1 MEESLTNSVA
11 QNEDLKV
18 FNLEELWDER
28 PVKELDLTEF
38 LFKGMIVK
46 EKHFREEVSEF
57 DWSAYEDAHVALF
70 CSTDTI
76 VPQWAWMLVASKL
89 KERAETVTLGERD
102 DLLREYY
109 TRALAGLD
117 WSEYE
122 GRKVVV
128 KGCGS
133 DDVPESAYV
142 AATLELQDRAEKI
155 MYGEACSSVP
165 IWRRPQ
171 EHSAPEAEP
180 AGVKKPD
187 LPSPGR

>member
-57 DWSAYEDAHVALF
+57 DWSTYENAHVALF

-89 KERAETVTLGERD
+89 KEGAETVTLGERE

-109 TRALAGLD
+109 TRALAELD

-142 AATLELQDRAEKI
+142 TATLELQERAEKI

-171 EHSAPEAEP
+171 ERAPSEAEP